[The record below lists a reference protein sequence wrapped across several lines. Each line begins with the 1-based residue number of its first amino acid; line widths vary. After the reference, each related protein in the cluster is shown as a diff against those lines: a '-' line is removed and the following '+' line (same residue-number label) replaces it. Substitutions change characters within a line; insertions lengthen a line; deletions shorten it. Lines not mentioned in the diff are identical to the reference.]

1 MLIHWLFWLLVP
13 GWNELILNPATG
25 KISQKNLFG
34 VMGFYVG
41 TVLTATIIIKQLIDG
56 KNPDWGVVSLL
67 TANGLGLTA
76 LKIWQNYQNRQTA
89 TDAGQPLAAPLPPGE
104 VPPIMPQII
113 NPNAPANEQ
122 PQP

>member
-1 MLIHWLFWLLVP
+1 MLIHWLFYLIVP
-13 GWNELILNPATG
+13 GWNDLILNPQTG

-41 TVLTATIIIKQLIDG
+41 TVLTAIIVLSQLARDQS
-56 KNPDWGVVSLL
+56 PDWGVVGLL

-89 TDAGQPLAAPLPPGE
+89 TDTGQPLAAPPPGE
-104 VPPIMPQII
+104 VPPIMPQIP
-113 NPNAPANEQ
+113 NPNAPANE
-122 PQP
+122 PPPA